1 MEGEIER
8 EEERGSNNERLVA
21 SESQHFATSVVIS
34 VVFLGKWI
42 FMVLSPYSP

>member
-21 SESQHFATSVVIS
+21 SESQHFATSVVYFGS
-34 VVFLGKWI
+34 VFGKMDFHGFEPI
-42 FMVLSPYSP
+42 